1 MGNNKSKY
9 SLSYVSE
16 SKPEMM
22 SNGYTPGTFG
32 EVYTPGEYIS
42 KYQQQLD
49 DTLGQIQNW
58 SYDPMK
64 DASYQALAKV
74 YNQRGNI
81 AAKNSLADAAALNGG
96 YGSSFAVSAA
106 QQARNQYNQEL
117 ASLVPDLERN
127 AYGRLTDLYSTLRS
141 ADDSDYGKFRDT
153 EGDRWQ
159 QYLHRYDQFRDTES
173 DRWNQYLQNYN
184 EYRDLV
190 GDWEWAKGFNT
201 DLYQYKQAQK
211 GKSGGGSGGGGG
223 YSGSGYSGGGSTGND
238 NNRRKIYGNTPTG
251 GTPNQGV
258 NKPSSNYGYQ
268 STPGGISSAAN
279 WINDAADKLKKYK

>member
-1 MGNNKSKY
+1 MGNSKSKY

-16 SKPEMM
+16 LKPEMM
-22 SNGYTPGTFG
+22 SNGYTPGTFD
-32 EVYTPGEYIS
+32 ETFTPSEYIS
-42 KYQQQLD
+42 RYQQQLD

-81 AAKNSLADAAALNGG
+81 AAKNSLADAASLNGG
-96 YGSSFAVSAA
+96 YGSSYAVSAA

-117 ASLVPDLERN
+117 AALIPDLERN

-141 ADDSDYGKFRDT
+141 ADDTEYGRHRDT

-159 QYLHRYDQFRDTES
+159 QYIQRYNQFRDSES
-173 DRWNQYLQNYN
+173 DRWQQYLQNYN

-190 GDWEWAKGFNT
+190 GDYEWAKGYNT
-201 DLYQYKQAQK
+201 DLYWTKQAQK
-211 GKSGGGSGGGGG
+211 GKTGGGGGGG
-223 YSGSGYSGGGSTGND
+223 YSGKGYSGGSSGTGGGGID
-238 NNRRKIYGNTPTG
+238 TEKIYGAG
-251 GTPNQGV
+251 AEKAAQIASLQ
-258 NKPSSNYGYQ
+258 KPKDTNAFQ
-268 STPGGISSAAN
+268 TTPGGITSAAN
-279 WINDAADKLKKYK
+279 WYKDTDAYLKKTK